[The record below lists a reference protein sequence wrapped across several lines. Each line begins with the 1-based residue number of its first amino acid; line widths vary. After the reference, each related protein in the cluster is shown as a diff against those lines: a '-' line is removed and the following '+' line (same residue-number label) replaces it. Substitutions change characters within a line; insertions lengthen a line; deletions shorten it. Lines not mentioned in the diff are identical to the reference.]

1 MDHQAAEGWIDGLDL
16 MGMRFGL
23 ERMQALMHA
32 LGNPC
37 HGVPLIH
44 VVGTN
49 GKSSVTRMTAA
60 ILTAHGVRTGAYLS
74 PHITGWRERI
84 ALGGHDITPR
94 AFAAAATRV
103 AAAAPSVP
111 GGAITQFEALT
122 AIALDSLRTAGVD
135 ALVLE
140 AGLGGRLD
148 ATNVL
153 DPRVV
158 VLTNVDIDHAQILGD
173 TITQIAGEKLAV
185 APDGFSGLVIGPMD
199 PARGAEVDA
208 VIGRR
213 HLSGWRVGQ
222 EITVRSGNGLP
233 MRITTPNGSLVAP
246 EAPLMV
252 AYQRDNLAVAVGAAE
267 RLLGRGLD
275 PEALLQGLARVV
287 NPGRLQVIPGEPT
300 ILLDGAHNPA
310 GARALAAAVP
320 EVLGDVRP
328 VAVIG
333 MMADKDAEG
342 ICDALAPVISSAR
355 VTRASSGRAIR
366 PEPIARM
373 LRERGVPAV
382 VVCGPA
388 MALEQARRDAGPG
401 GAVLV
406 AGSLHLLA
414 DLAPLLGATGGAA
427 ASGTL
432 AAVSGQRWQSEEM
445 WSSR

>member
-1 MDHQAAEGWIDGLDL
+1 

-49 GKSSVTRMTAA
+49 GKSSVTRMAAA

-74 PHITGWRERI
+74 PHVTGWRERI
-84 ALGGHDITPR
+84 ALGGQDITPH

-103 AAAAPSVP
+103 AAVAASVP

-122 AIALDSLRTAGVD
+122 AIALDSLRTAGGD

-153 DPRVV
+153 HPRVV
-158 VLTNVDIDHAQILGD
+158 VLTNVDIDHADILGD
-173 TITQIAGEKLAV
+173 SITAIAEEKLAV
-185 APDGFSGLVIGPMD
+185 APDGFSGLVIGPMG
-199 PARGAEVDA
+199 PAAGAAVDA
-208 VIGRR
+208 VIIRR

-233 MRITTPNGSLVAP
+233 MTITTPNGSLVAP
-246 EAPLMV
+246 QAPLMV
-252 AYQRDNLAVAVGAAE
+252 AYQRDNLAVAVGAVE
-267 RLLGRGLD
+267 RLLGRGLER
-275 PEALLQGLARVV
+275 EALRQGLSRVI

-310 GARALAAAVP
+310 GARALAAALP

-373 LRERGVPAV
+373 LHDRGVPAV

-388 MALEQARRDAGPG
+388 RALEQACLDAGPG

-414 DLAPLLGATGGAA
+414 DLAPLVGATGGAA
-427 ASGTL
+427 TGGTL
-432 AAVSGQRWQSEEM
+432 AAVSGQRRQSEEM
-445 WSSR
+445 WGSR

>member
-1 MDHQAAEGWIDGLDL
+1 

-49 GKSSVTRMTAA
+49 GKSSVTRMAAA

-74 PHITGWRERI
+74 PHVTGWRERI
-84 ALGGHDITPR
+84 ALGGHDITPH
-94 AFAAAATRV
+94 AFAGAATRV
-103 AAAAPSVP
+103 AAAAASVP

-122 AIALDSLRTAGVD
+122 AIALDSLSTAGVD

-153 DPRVV
+153 HPRVV
-158 VLTNVDIDHAQILGD
+158 VLTNVDIDHAKILGD
-173 TITQIAGEKLAV
+173 SITAIAHEKLAV

-199 PARGAEVDA
+199 PATGAEVDA
-208 VIGRR
+208 VITRR

-222 EITVRSGNGLP
+222 EITVGSGNGLP
-233 MRITTPNGSLVAP
+233 MTITTPNGSLVAP
-246 EAPLMV
+246 QGPLAV

-275 PEALLQGLARVV
+275 PEALRQGLSRVI

-310 GARALAAAVP
+310 GARALAAALP

-342 ICDALAPVISSAR
+342 ICDALAPVISSAW

-373 LRERGVPAV
+373 LRDRGVPAV

-388 MALEQARRDAGPG
+388 RAFEQACLEAGPG

-414 DLAPLLGATGGAA
+414 DLAPLVGAAGGTATG
-427 ASGTL
+427 GTL
-432 AAVSGQRWQSEEM
+432 AAVSGQQWQSDEI
-445 WSSR
+445 WGSR